1 MHISI
6 RGIVRGTVDQ
16 VVGLV
21 VDDGFVAVGAVVALL
36 LTGWLAA
43 AEEEAILPH
52 DALGVFLFVTVSLFL
67 LGSIARA
74 GRAAQAHA
82 ASARPSRDMAGEPAD

>member
-6 RGIVRGTVDQ
+6 SGIIRGTVDQ

-21 VDDGFVAVGAVVALL
+21 IDDGFVAVGAVVALL

-43 AEEEAILPH
+43 GDATVVPH
-52 DALGVFLFVTVSLFL
+52 EALGVFLFVVTSLFL
-67 LGSIARA
+67 LGSVARA
-74 GRAAQAHA
+74 GRAAQEHA
-82 ASARPSRDMAGEPAD
+82 APSREHHDLAGEPAD